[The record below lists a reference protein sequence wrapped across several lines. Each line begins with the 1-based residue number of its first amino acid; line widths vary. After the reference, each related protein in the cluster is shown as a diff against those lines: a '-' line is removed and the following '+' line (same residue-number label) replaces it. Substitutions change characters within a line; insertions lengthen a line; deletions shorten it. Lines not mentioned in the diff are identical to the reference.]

1 MSKSK
6 RKKEYKRK
14 LKKLDVGESF
24 MIGDYEIIGVGS
36 KSSYLV
42 VHQQFGIFDK
52 TYSELLEWIDNGGE
66 LD

>member
-6 RKKEYKRK
+6 RKKEYAKR
-14 LKKLDVGESF
+14 LKKLNVGESV

-36 KSSYLV
+36 RSYIV
-42 VHQQFGIFDK
+42 VHQQLGIFDK
-52 TYSELLEWIDNGGE
+52 TYSELMEWLDNGGK